1 MNTLNDPQSF
11 AYDQTAGP
19 ILSASAAQPA
29 VSFENLSKTYRMDR
43 IEVPA
48 LRGVS
53 GQIKRADTTFIKGPS
68 GSGKSTLL
76 NLLGLLDR
84 PTSGELTI
92 LGEDVTG
99 LSDRAAADFRAQHI
113 GFVFQSFNLIP
124 VLSVRENVEFPLLN
138 RKMSAAARKDR
149 AMEYLD
155 AVGLSDFVDRRPGEI
170 SGGQRQRVAIARALV
185 SEPSLVIADEP
196 TANLDTKTS
205 REIVDLMDRVRTE
218 LNTSVVI
225 CTHDTDLITPDSSV
239 IHIIDGQTAK
249 E

>member
-1 MNTLNDPQSF
+1 MNTAYNPQSF
-11 AYDQTAGP
+11 QYDMAHNPG
-19 ILSASAAQPA
+19 AHGARDVA
-29 VSFENLSKTYRMDR
+29 VSFKGLSKIYKMDR
-43 IEVPA
+43 VEVPA
-48 LRGVS
+48 LRSVS
-53 GQIKRADTTFIKGPS
+53 GTIAKAETTFITGPS

-76 NLLGLLDR
+76 NMVGLLDR
-84 PTSGELTI
+84 PTSGVLEI

-99 LSDRAAADFRAQHI
+99 LSDRQAADFRAKHI

-138 RKMSAAARKDR
+138 RKMSGAARKAKALD
-149 AMEYLD
+149 YLN
-155 AVGLSDFVDRRPGEI
+155 AVGLSEYVDRRPGEI

-185 SEPSLVIADEP
+185 SEPTLLIADEP

-205 REIVDLMDRVRTE
+205 REIVALMDRIKAE

-225 CTHDTDLITPDSSV
+225 CTHDTDLITPGSA
-239 IHIIDGQTAK
+239 IINIIDGQTAG

>member
-1 MNTLNDPQSF
+1 
-11 AYDQTAGP
+11 
-19 ILSASAAQPA
+19 
-29 VSFENLSKTYRMDR
+29 MDR
-43 IEVPA
+43 VDVPA

-53 GQIKRADTTFIKGPS
+53 GRIDRAGTTFITGPS

-84 PTSGELTI
+84 PTGGELTV

-99 LSDRAAADFRAQHI
+99 LSDRAAADFRARHI

-124 VLSVRENVEFPLLN
+124 VLSLRENVEFPLLN
-138 RKMSAAARKDR
+138 RKMSGAARKAR
-149 AMEYLD
+149 AMDYLD
-155 AVGLSDFVDRRPGEI
+155 AVGLADLVNRRPGEI

-196 TANLDTKTS
+196 TANLDSRTS
-205 REIVDLMDRVRTE
+205 REIVALMDRVRTE

-225 CTHDTDLITPDSSV
+225 CTHDTDLITPASAV
-239 IHIIDGQTAK
+239 IHIIDGQTA
-249 E
+249 EE

>member
-11 AYDQTAGP
+11 SYDQTTGP
-19 ILSASAAQPA
+19 IARIAAEPA

-53 GQIKRADTTFIKGPS
+53 GQIMRADTTFIKGPS

-84 PTSGELTI
+84 PTSGNLSI

-155 AVGLSDFVDRRPGEI
+155 AVGLSEFVDRRPGEI

>member
-19 ILSASAAQPA
+19 ILSAAAEPA

-53 GQIKRADTTFIKGPS
+53 GQIERADTTFIKGPS

-84 PTSGELTI
+84 PTGGQLTI
-92 LGEDVTG
+92 LGEDVTR

-113 GFVFQSFNLIP
+113 GFVFQGFNLIP

-155 AVGLSDFVDRRPGEI
+155 AVGLSEFVDRRPGEI